1 MDAICGSDFSRSLKL
16 CAVPDL
22 WNQVRMRACFAAGGT
37 ILGAWRGCQ
46 QVGFTWHG
54 DVSVGDEPLREMWQI
69 AVMRCDVSMECGV
82 GR

>member
-1 MDAICGSDFSRSLKL
+1 
-16 CAVPDL
+16 
-22 WNQVRMRACFAAGGT
+22 MRACFAAGGT